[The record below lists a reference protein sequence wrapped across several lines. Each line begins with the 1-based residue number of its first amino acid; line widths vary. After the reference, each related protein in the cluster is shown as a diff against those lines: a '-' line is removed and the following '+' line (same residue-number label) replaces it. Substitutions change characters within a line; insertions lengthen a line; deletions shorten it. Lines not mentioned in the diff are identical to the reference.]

1 MLKVSDTNAF
11 YTNGACFT
19 GTFAEYVQDVSNT
32 CAADTS
38 FASGRLLASGAVS
51 DELLNRRDSIMG
63 VAQDEETTN
72 MMMYQRSYQAMSRL
86 MTAMDEALDIIINK
100 RGLVGR

>member
-1 MLKVSDTNAF
+1 MSDGNQF
-11 YTNGACFT
+11 YTNGTAFT
-19 GTFAEYVQDVSNT
+19 GTFADYVQDVSNT

-38 FASGRLLASGAVS
+38 FAKGRLQASGAVS

-63 VAQDEETTN
+63 VAQDEETSN

-86 MTAMDEALDIIINK
+86 MTVMDEALDVIINK
-100 RGLVGR
+100 MGLVGR